1 MGFKD
6 DVDEIMDYLPKSR
19 QTLLFSA
26 TVPKELRSVMAAT
39 MKPDHVTVDCIQDDG
54 EQTNSQVE
62 QTHVILNEAD
72 RLVTG
77 TIEIIWDILQTHK
90 QNREPVKMIV
100 FFPTAHMVSFYTKL
114 FEEGLRIP
122 VGELHSRKSQSYRTR
137 VADEFRNASKG
148 ILFTTDVSAR
158 GVDYPGVTHVI
169 QVRSFA
175 ALVARVNGFLFFI
188 FSLSLSMWMY

>member
-1 MGFKD
+1 MLDMGFKD
-6 DVDEIMDYLPKSR
+6 DVDQIMDYLPKNR

-26 TVPKELRSVMAAT
+26 TVPRELRSVMAAV

-62 QTHVILNEAD
+62 QSHVILNESD

-77 TIEIIWDILQTHK
+77 TVEVIWNILESHK
-90 QNREPVKMIV
+90 RINEPVKMIV
-100 FFPTAHMVSFYTKL
+100 FFPTAHMVMFYTKI
-114 FEEGLRIP
+114 FEEGLGIP
-122 VGELHSRKSQSYRTR
+122 VGELHSRKTQNYRTR
-137 VADEFRNASKG
+137 VADQFRMASKG

-169 QVRSFA
+169 QVRTF
-175 ALVARVNGFLFFI
+175 VV
-188 FSLSLSMWMY
+188 